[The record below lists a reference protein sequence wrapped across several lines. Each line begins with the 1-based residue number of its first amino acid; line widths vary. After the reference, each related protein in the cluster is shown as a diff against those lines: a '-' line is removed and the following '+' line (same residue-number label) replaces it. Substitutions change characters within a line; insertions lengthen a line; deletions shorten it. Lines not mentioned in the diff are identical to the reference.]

1 MSPKEPFRQ
10 GTYWGYTVRVAT
22 TLDQVFRES
31 PFKANGKAEPY
42 DLRLVDSINVGKDA
56 SLQN

>member
-1 MSPKEPFRQ
+1 M

-22 TLDQVFRES
+22 TLDQVFKES